1 MKRSQS
7 RFGLLLCLLASGAA
21 VELAAAAPVARVAE
35 ISGTVTL
42 NRSNQPMA
50 DLKLNDAV
58 QVGDEVITDL
68 SSTAVLRLT
77 DGSTVKVFPG
87 SRVAFEDPGGSLKNF
102 LHVLFGTVKLKI
114 EKLAGRPNPKAVTT
128 PTAIV
133 AVRGTIFQVAVDQDE
148 TTGVEVEEGE
158 VAVANRYVTGNEVVL
173 RGGQESWIRRG
184 MPPLPPQP
192 RGTGP
197 GSPNRARSG
206 DNQPG
211 PDGARSRTAAQGGPQ
226 RGSANPNPTRPV
238 SAEPTRMPMPGP
250 QVRPQSGS
258 PRPQVSSPTQPS
270 APQQASRKKRN

>member
-1 MKRSQS
+1 VKRSQS

-21 VELAAAAPVARVAE
+21 VELAAAPVARVAE
-35 ISGTVTL
+35 MSGRVTL

-133 AVRGTIFQVAVDQDE
+133 AVRGTIFQVAVTQDE

-158 VAVANRYVTGNEVVL
+158 VSVANRFLAGNPVVL
-173 RGGQESWIRRG
+173 KGGEESWVRRG

-197 GSPNRARSG
+197 GPLNQGDRAR
-206 DNQPG
+206 PG
-211 PDGARSRTAAQGGPQ
+211 GNPPGTDAQRDPQ
-226 RGSANPNPTRPV
+226 RGPADPNPTRP
-238 SAEPTRMPMPGP
+238 AGADPTRMPSSGP
-250 QVRPQSGS
+250 QVRPQPGS
-258 PRPQVSSPTQPS
+258 PAGSSPPQP
-270 APQQASRKKRN
+270 AARKKRN